1 MSNPYK
7 NKNLITSLMEIP
19 ELANFDQIATFK
31 MHFESWDN
39 FFFDDVMDWYWDVT
53 TIIPKQ
59 SYFKGAWSS

>member
-31 MHFESWDN
+31 IHFES
-39 FFFDDVMDWYWDVT
+39 
-53 TIIPKQ
+53 
-59 SYFKGAWSS
+59 